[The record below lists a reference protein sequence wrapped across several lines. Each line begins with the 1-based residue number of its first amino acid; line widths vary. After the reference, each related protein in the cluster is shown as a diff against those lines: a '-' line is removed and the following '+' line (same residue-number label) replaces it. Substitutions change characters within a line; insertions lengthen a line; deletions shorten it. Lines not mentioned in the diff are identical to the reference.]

1 MKYSKIW
8 ITLFVLFLASSL
20 YAQRFAYVDTKYILE
35 NMEEFREAQEEL
47 NALSKKWQQTIEAK
61 YAELAKMK
69 EAYEAEKILLT
80 EEMREKREKE
90 IADKEKEIRDYQ
102 RDKFGVNGELF
113 KKRQELIKPL
123 QDEIYGAIKELAKER
138 SYAIIFDKG
147 SGSNILFADP
157 KYDKSDAILKK
168 LGYSAKDK

>member
-1 MKYSKIW
+1 MNISK
-8 ITLFVLFLASSL
+8 LLVLSFIFLAPSL
-20 YAQRFAYVDTKYILE
+20 YAQRFAYVDSKYILE
-35 NMEEFREAQEEL
+35 NMDEFREAQEEL
-47 NALSKKWQQTIEAK
+47 NALSKRWQQSVEAK
-61 YAELAKMK
+61 YAELKKMK
-69 EAYEAEKILLT
+69 EAFEAEKILLT
-80 EEMREKREKE
+80 EEMRQAGKQE
-90 IADKEKEIRDYQ
+90 IADKEKEVRDYQ

-123 QDEIYGAIKELAKER
+123 QDEIYNAIKELAKDR

-147 SGSNILFADP
+147 KNTNILYSDP